1 MNRSYLN
8 PSSDNRLFSSVNKQ
22 NPIIRQDFLSGLV
35 NKDGH
40 LHICVELLKNEPYPN
55 SDITELMIDG
65 YGIIPNVAFENCTKL
80 ERVVI
85 GNNISGIGPK
95 AFSGCTKLHTLTFLP
110 TSILSV
116 ISKSA
121 FENTGL
127 HQISL
132 PRTVTKID
140 NNAFKN
146 CKEATVLSFE
156 GSKTKQSML
165 EEIGFSAFEG
175 CKLLKTVYLP
185 KSMKFIR
192 QGAFYNCPNL
202 KTVIYGGNFSI
213 DDSVW
218 NSEKKPEIITP
229 RREINLR
236 PFRHQRWLPHGKLW
250 FAG

>member
-8 PSSDNRLFSSVNKQ
+8 PSSDNSLFSPTFKQ
-22 NPIIRQDFLSGLV
+22 NPIREDFLSGLV
-35 NKDGH
+35 NKDGQ
-40 LHICVELLKNEPYPN
+40 LHICVELLKNETYRN
-55 SDITELMIDG
+55 SDITDLMIDG
-65 YGIIPNVAFENCTKL
+65 YGIIPNVAFENCNKL

-85 GNNISGIGPK
+85 GNNISEIGPK
-95 AFSGCTKLHTLTFLP
+95 AFYGCKNLHTLTFLP
-110 TSILSV
+110 TSTLNV

-132 PRTVTKID
+132 PRTVTKIG

-146 CKEATVLSFE
+146 CKEAIVLSF
-156 GSKTKQSML
+156 GGTKNEKSML

-175 CKLLKTVYLP
+175 CKLIRNVYLP
-185 KSMKFIR
+185 ESMKFIR

-202 KTVIYGGNFSI
+202 KTVICGGDYSI
-213 DDSVW
+213 DDNVW
-218 NSEKKPEIITP
+218 DSEKRPTIIKP

-236 PFRHQRWLPHGKLW
+236 PFKHQTWFPHGKLW